1 VRTAARRHDPGP
13 ARWPGRELAMLALF
27 TGLYAYWIYAQGQDG
42 PLQTFGRSD
51 ADILAL
57 SAWHQLPLHL
67 AIAAGLAL
75 GLGADRRSL
84 GAAIAV
90 AVAGILA
97 AFAALLTFA
106 AILQF
111 KHGVGVAGVVD
122 AVTLLVLYA
131 TILALALRPVSA
143 FVAEALAQEG

>member
-1 VRTAARRHDPGP
+1 
-13 ARWPGRELAMLALF
+13 MLALF
-27 TGLYAYWIYAQGQDG
+27 TGLCAYWIYAQGHDG
-42 PLQTFGRSD
+42 PLLTFGRSD

-57 SAWHQLPLHL
+57 SAWHQIPLHL

-75 GLGADRRSL
+75 GLGSDRRSL

-143 FVAEALAQEG
+143 FMAKALAQEG